1 MVTSFHN
8 LQCPFCHKNDD
19 MSTSTKDKNFC
30 LEETATGAHQL
41 KRNHQYYYQVTQDI

>member
-19 MSTSTKDKNFC
+19 MSTSAKDKNFC